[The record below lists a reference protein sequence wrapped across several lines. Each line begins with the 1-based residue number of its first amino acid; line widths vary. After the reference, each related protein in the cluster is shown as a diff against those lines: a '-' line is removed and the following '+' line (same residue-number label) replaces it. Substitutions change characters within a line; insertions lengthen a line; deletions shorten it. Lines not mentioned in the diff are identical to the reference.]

1 MIQSD
6 QQKKTFNNHQ
16 TKLIPRKIFPKYNLI
31 AFLNSCNP
39 WRYHNLETWPFSMTL
54 TMDLNIL
61 HQVKTIRGLPP
72 SERCLGLRTLGETRS
87 LRRGNLARDLKWPKK
102 DVREAANYV
111 ILSQRQARVFRIL
124 NMLLTFH
131 TNMQHIHSTIIL
143 TISQSLQ
150 SSFNRFFD
158 YFIISWINATQR
170 LRRLDDHLSLN
181 SAKRL
186 HRKLCYWWL
195 DDYY

>member
-16 TKLIPRKIFPKYNLI
+16 TKLIPRKIFPKYNLMT
-31 AFLNSCNP
+31 FLNSCNP
-39 WRYHNLETWPFSMTL
+39 WRYHDLETWPFSMTL

-61 HQVKTIRGLPP
+61 HQVKTTRFTTKWKVPYSPNPRGNSL
-72 SERCLGLRTLGETRS
+72 

-131 TNMQHIHSTIIL
+131 ANMQHIHSTIKL
-143 TISQSLQ
+143 TIRQSLL
-150 SSFNRFFD
+150 
-158 YFIISWINATQR
+158 R
-170 LRRLDDHLSLN
+170 L
-181 SAKRL
+181 L
-186 HRKLCYWWL
+186 HN
-195 DDYY
+195 